1 MKFKQIK
8 SKRKSIL
15 KKIKKKIDA
24 DLDKNQNYWVEAAD
38 SDLNPS
44 KWNLNCK

>member
-1 MKFKQIK
+1 MKKKGNRLMKFKQIK

-24 DLDKNQNYWVEAAD
+24 DLDKNQNY
-38 SDLNPS
+38 
-44 KWNLNCK
+44 